1 MSPSDSD
8 RVDIAF
14 PEAGQSEGRRR
25 MMRSLLARSVGDDTG
40 ARLPMRSKE
49 RFDITSPVVD
59 LARLAGRSRDMAR
72 EREDLP
78 LLIARFEELPVEQRT
93 SQAPGTE
100 ELRTWT
106 FCEWL
111 LDRGRELT
119 FSDAGQAEQ
128 AAEIAAKLADRLDPG
143 LYGAALV
150 QDLRARTRV
159 CLGEALRHRSDLRA
173 ADEALCFAEAFLEAG
188 TGDTLEVG
196 YLLEVRS
203 ALRRDQRR
211 LPEAHRMVDDAIAVY
226 RRYREFHLLGR
237 AFVEK
242 GRIHAAAH
250 DLDTAIQWLRKGLGL
265 LDPTRERLLELS
277 ARHVLMLCLLENG
290 RAQEAGFLLK
300 ASRSEFEVHAGAILR
315 LRVRWLEGKVHLSL
329 GELDEA
335 ERDLAEARRGFIEQG
350 IGFDAAAVSL
360 ELASLYAVQRRV
372 GEMRLLAEEMLPIF
386 QARDLHREAIA
397 ALIVFQQAVRM
408 ERVSEE
414 LLREIQLYLERAR
427 KDHRLRFEPESE

>member
-1 MSPSDSD
+1 MNPSDSD
-8 RVDIAF
+8 RLDIAF
-14 PEAGQSEGRRR
+14 PEAGQSEERRR
-25 MMRSLLARSVGDDTG
+25 MIRSLLARSVGDNTG
-40 ARLPMRSKE
+40 ALLPMRSKE
-49 RFDITSPVVD
+49 RLDTTSPVID
-59 LARLAGRSRDMAR
+59 LAKLAGRSRDMAR

-78 LLIARFEELPVEQRT
+78 LLIARFEELPVEQRA

-128 AAEIAAKLADRLDPG
+128 TAEIAAKIADRLDPA

-173 ADEALCFAEAFLEAG
+173 ADEALSFAEAFLEEG
-188 TGDTLEVG
+188 SGDTLEVG

-211 LPEAHRMVDDAIAVY
+211 LPEAHRFIDEAIAVY

-242 GRIHAAAH
+242 GRIHATAH
-250 DLDTAIQWLRKGLGL
+250 DLETAIQWLRKGLGL
-265 LDPTRERLLELS
+265 LDPVRERLLELS
-277 ARHVLMLCLLENG
+277 ARHLLMLYLLESG

-300 ASRSEFEVHAGAILR
+300 ASRSEFDAHAGDLLR
-315 LRVRWLEGKVHLSL
+315 LRVRWLEGKILQSL
-329 GELDEA
+329 GEVADA
-335 ERDLAEARRGFIEQG
+335 EQELVTARRGFVEQG
-350 IGFDAAAVSL
+350 AGFDAAAVSL
-360 ELASLYAVQRRV
+360 DLAGLFAVQGRA

-397 ALIVFQQAVRM
+397 ALIVFRQAVRM
-408 ERVSEE
+408 ERVSES

-427 KDHRLRFEPESE
+427 KDHRLRFEPDTE